1 MHRGERRHNPEA
13 GSLRRRFQRRVAGYV
28 PLAALLLTP
37 FCLPAGAGAPAADAR
52 QAGGGAQTRELEP
65 GAQAVGQLGASE
77 TQLFKLSLGAG
88 QYVRVVVDKGD
99 LRLSAALLSA
109 DGQTLSEHLGLR
121 FGPLRFSHVAAGP
134 GVTYLRLRSMEEE
147 AGARRYALT
156 VESVRG
162 ADARDEAAA
171 AAAGAY
177 AEAEAL
183 RAKWDGASL
192 RAAADRYAAALA
204 HATRAG
210 DGDLAALSLRGA
222 GDCHFILSEFRESL
236 AAYEQ
241 ALALSRGG
249 GDGAAELEAL
259 NDSGYAHIYLG
270 RNDAALRQSA
280 LALSLLAAR
289 GDERGAESRRQRARA
304 LNTAGEVYYS
314 LSELRK
320 ALGYF
325 EQARAAWAEAGD
337 RAGQALARLNLG
349 YTHTDLGD
357 LKSASEQYD
366 RALALWRAAGDNRGE
381 ALTLTAI
388 GGLQSFLGEK
398 QSALD
403 YHGRALRVFQSLG
416 NHQGEAAT
424 WNGIAQ
430 VYEDLGQSRVALNCY
445 ESALRLYE
453 QVGNRD
459 FAALTVF
466 YVGRSRQAI
475 GEPDAALDHYLRSA
489 RLSRAVGNRRFEAH
503 ALRGAGTVYESRGQ
517 GPLSLRR
524 YAAALKLYRR
534 VGDRRWQ
541 ARTLNRIG
549 RVLDASGDKP
559 GALAFYGRALSL
571 SRGVEDR
578 REEVTALYNLARAE
592 HDLGRLDE
600 ALGHILP
607 AVGLVDSLRLK
618 VAGEELRNSYF
629 ASVHQL
635 YELYIDLLMQAHRR
649 QPGAGF
655 AAAALQASERGR
667 ARSLLERL
675 ERQKAE
681 GAGGPTPD
689 LLVSEHALWQQLD
702 FKLESRTRL
711 LNRQHTEA
719 EAAASAREIQEL
731 TAAYQDVLDLIR
743 RQSPVYA
750 TLTQPRLLRAEAI
763 RAEARD
769 DTVLLEYSLGE
780 RRSFLWTVTPGAIEA
795 YELPPRA
802 TVEALAEEVYGL
814 LTARQSSDGE
824 PAGEYRRRVESS
836 EAQYPRRAAELS
848 RMLLGQVAS
857 RIEGKRLLIAGDGAL
872 HHIPLDALPD
882 PSADVGDAAA
892 GYAPLVLKH
901 EIVTI
906 PSASVL
912 SALRGAQTAKAGPQR
927 LIAVVA
933 DPVFGR
939 EDSRVNAGDEAPG
952 AGRPAESG
960 PPGPPRENGDAGGD
974 APLPRLV
981 SSLREAEAIAGLTDA
996 RERTISTGFDADL
1009 GRVTGGRLAEFRIVH
1024 FATHALFDDE
1034 HPESSG
1040 LVFSRVDE
1048 RGRRREGFLKVN
1060 DIYGLRLN
1068 ADLVVLSACRTGLG
1082 RHVNGEGLLGIT
1094 RGFMYAGSRGVV
1106 ASLWKVNDEATAEL
1120 MKQFY
1125 GAMLRDGLAPS
1136 AALRAAKEAVSK
1148 QERWRSPYFW
1158 AAFIMQGEGDRALA
1172 AGQPRD
1178 SAAPSSAALGLF
1190 ALALAALI
1198 TLRAARRAF
1207 RLT

>member
-1 MHRGERRHNPEA
+1 
-13 GSLRRRFQRRVAGYV
+13 
-28 PLAALLLTP
+28 
-37 FCLPAGAGAPAADAR
+37 
-52 QAGGGAQTRELEP
+52 
-65 GAQAVGQLGASE
+65 
-77 TQLFKLSLGAG
+77 
-88 QYVRVVVDKGD
+88 VVVDKGD
-99 LRLSAALLSA
+99 LQLSAALLSS
-109 DGQTLSEHLGLR
+109 DGQTLSEHLGQR
-121 FGPLRFSHVAAGP
+121 FGPLRFSHVAAGA
-134 GVTYLRLRSMEEE
+134 GVAYLRLRSMEEE

-156 VESVRG
+156 VESLRG
-162 ADARDEAAA
+162 AAARDEAAA
-171 AAAGAY
+171 AASDAY

-192 RAAADRYAAALA
+192 RAAADRYATALA
-204 HATRAG
+204 YAMRAG
-210 DGDLAALSLRGA
+210 DSDLAALSLRGT
-222 GDCHFILSEFRESL
+222 GDCHFILSEFHESL

-241 ALALSRGG
+241 ALAFSRSR
-249 GDGAAELEAL
+249 GDGAAELDAL
-259 NDSGYAHIYLG
+259 NDSGYACIYLG
-270 RNDAALRQSA
+270 KNDAALRQSA

-289 GDERGAESRRQRARA
+289 ADEHGAESRRQKARA

-320 ALGYF
+320 ALDYF

-337 RAGQALARLNLG
+337 RAGEALARLNLG

-366 RALALWRAAGDNRGE
+366 RALALWQAVGDNRGE

-403 YHGRALRVFQSLG
+403 YHGRALRVFQALG
-416 NHQGEAAT
+416 NYQGEAAT

-430 VYEDLGQSRVALNCY
+430 VYEDSGQSRVALNCY
-445 ESALRLYE
+445 ETALRLYE

-459 FAALTVF
+459 FAALTMF

-475 GEPDAALDHYLRSA
+475 GEPDAALDYYLRSA
-489 RLSRAVGNRRFEAH
+489 RLSRAVGNRQFEAH
-503 ALRGAGTVYESRGQ
+503 ALKGAGTVYESRGQ
-517 GPLSLRR
+517 GSLSLKR
-524 YAAALKLYRR
+524 YAAALKLYKRI
-534 VGDRRWQ
+534 GDRRWQ
-541 ARTLNRIG
+541 ARTLNCIG
-549 RVLDASGDKP
+549 HVHDASGDKP
-559 GALAFYGRALSL
+559 RALIYYGRALSL
-571 SRGVEDR
+571 SRRVEDR

-600 ALGHILP
+600 ALDHILP

-635 YELYIDLLMQAHRR
+635 YELYIDLLMQAHKR
-649 QPGAGF
+649 QPDAGF

-667 ARSLLERL
+667 ARSLFERL
-675 ERQKAE
+675 EWQKAE
-681 GAGGPTPD
+681 GAASPAPD
-689 LLVSEHALWQQLD
+689 LLVRERALWQQLD
-702 FKLESRTRL
+702 FKLESQTRL

-719 EAAASAREIQEL
+719 EAEDGAHEIQEL
-731 TAAYQDVLDLIR
+731 TAAYQNVLELIQ
-743 RQSPVYA
+743 RQNPVYA
-750 TLTQPRLLRAEAI
+750 TLTQPQLLRAEAI

-769 DTVLLEYSLGE
+769 DTVLLEYSLGDQ
-780 RRSFLWTVTPGAIEA
+780 RSFLWAVTPGAIEA

-802 TVEALAEEVYGL
+802 TVEALTEEVYEL
-814 LTARQSSDGE
+814 LTARQSSENE

-836 EAQYPRRAAELS
+836 EAQYPQRAAELS

-857 RIEGKRLLIAGDGAL
+857 RIEGKRLLIACDGAL
-872 HHIPLDALPD
+872 HHIPFDALPE
-882 PSADVGDAAA
+882 PSGAIGDTQADYV
-892 GYAPLVLKH
+892 PLVLKH

-912 SALRGAQTAKAGPQR
+912 SALRGAQTAEASPQR
-927 LIAVVA
+927 LIAVIA
-933 DPVFGR
+933 DPVFDR
-939 EDSRVNAGDEAPG
+939 EDSRVHAADDAQG
-952 AGRPAESG
+952 AGQTAE
-960 PPGPPRENGDAGGD
+960 PGSRELPRETGDAGGGN
-974 APLPRLV
+974 PLPRLV
-981 SSLREAEAIAGLTDA
+981 SSLREAEAIADLTSA
-996 RERTISTGFDADL
+996 RERSIFTGFDADL
-1009 GRVTGGRLAEFRIVH
+1009 GRVTGGQLAEFRIVH

-1040 LVFSRVDE
+1040 LVFSRIDE

-1060 DIYGLRLN
+1060 DIYGLHLN

-1082 RHVNGEGLLGIT
+1082 RHINGEGLLGIT

-1136 AALRAAKEAVSK
+1136 AALRTAKEAVSK

-1158 AAFIMQGEGDRALA
+1158 AAFIMQGGCDRALA
-1172 AGQPRD
+1172 TAKRPRD
-1178 SAAPSSAALGLF
+1178 SAAQSTAALSLF

-1198 TLRAARRAF
+1198 TFRAARRVF
-1207 RLT
+1207 WRT